1 MPRLCQTERGRSIA
15 LLWLMAYIICGMA
28 NATNGKIEAGADEQ
42 RDSRGSNARERL
54 IRAGEHFFA
63 RHGLDQVSVQDIT
76 KLAGQRNASAIHYHF
91 GSREGLLEAI
101 ATKHQ
106 TRTDAVRQAAL
117 DSLEFRDAV
126 SDVRA
131 ITAILAL
138 APMADI
144 EVREDVRDW
153 LRITPQVVHITRT
166 SGQQLLDY
174 GPRVPAMHECIRC
187 LRERVTHLPKDI
199 FEERVSLVIY
209 MITLAHA
216 ERAVEIESGKA
227 RIERADFVQ
236 NLVEML
242 TAALFAPSP
251 RPVSARRN

>member
-1 MPRLCQTERGRSIA
+1 MTTIENKGRAADADDQRG
-15 LLWLMAYIICGMA
+15 
-28 NATNGKIEAGADEQ
+28 
-42 RDSRGSNARERL
+42 SRGSKARERL

-76 KLAGQRNASAIHYHF
+76 MLAGQRNASAIHYYF

-101 ATKHQ
+101 AAKHQ
-106 TRTDAVRQAAL
+106 TRIDAVRQVAL
-117 DSLEFRDAV
+117 DKLEFRDAV

-131 ITAILAL
+131 ITAILVL
-138 APMADI
+138 APMTDM
-144 EVREDVRDW
+144 EEREDARDW
-153 LRITPQVVHITRT
+153 LRITPQVVHLTRT
-166 SGQQLLDY
+166 TDQQLLDY
-174 GPRVPAMHECIRC
+174 GPRVPALHKCIRH
-187 LRERVTHLPKDI
+187 LRERVTHLPEDI

-216 ERAVEIESGKA
+216 ERAVAIESGTA
-227 RIERADFVQ
+227 RIDRSEFVQ

-251 RPVSARRN
+251 RPVAVRRR